1 MSATELLLSAEL
13 QGLIRRQREES
24 FRPECRD
31 RVSDATACGVLVA
44 RHFEWDAYDLLEM
57 AAAALEDANF
67 SGESARVRAML
78 DEVS

>member
-31 RVSDATACGVLVA
+31 RISDATACGVLVA
-44 RHFEWDAYDLLEM
+44 RHFEWNGDDLLEM

-67 SGESARVRAML
+67 HSEAERVRAIRA
-78 DEVS
+78 EVA